1 MNVPFETEIKDDE
14 KNLQEDKID
23 YYQSNAQEK
32 LINLLYNDILKNFIT
47 DQSWNIIPSNANVC
61 VNKQPDSLI
70 TNEEIIDGELD
81 KTNNKEEMPG
91 LEKHSHEKKDEKHV
105 FQDDKYE
112 ITFPNGNSYSGQIN
126 RNKIDGVGS
135 YFWRYG
141 AQYKGEFKEN
151 RIEGKGNLIWK
162 DNSWY
167 EGEFLN
173 SMRHG
178 KGIMVNKD
186 FSRFY
191 TGNWYMGQKNGKGLC
206 RYSDDNFYDGN
217 WVMGKKNGMGYRVYP
232 NGSVYMGNWEND
244 FRHGVGTM
252 VWPNGDIY
260 RGEWVSGKMHGY
272 GEYTWNGYFNKTL
285 SWPQENSYMGQWSCG
300 LRHGKGLLK
309 LNSAGGAKYSGMWNA
324 DKKHGFGVLIGNDG
338 SVLERNPLFQNDIL
352 VSENIETNESEEN
365 LEYQKETKFIKEP
378 KKIVD
383 PIETSLLNPEQWP
396 LLSQFMRHLLI
407 KPKNE
412 IDDTV
417 LEVQRCEECNL
428 EVKEPC
434 NCLKDVLKKELK
446 TRSSVENTIDYNIK
460 LKEKLLSQEE
470 MLLRNSLTTHMPRLK
485 QIYETYTKVFCP
497 NEKVSPYLS
506 MSRLSLWQL
515 WRDCGIHKK
524 NISLIEI
531 DNLLASSSAK
541 HLVETERGPFERI
554 EIWQFLYALLE
565 LSWQL
570 YSRFENSGYSEN
582 RLAGGFCKLLELD
595 IFPNAGN
602 HCDSPLQNPASSIPS
617 RIFEGKNVNTVGE
630 RITFIPNPEPLIN
643 SNSPNSNESAKN
655 LDISV
660 FRELGPTQ
668 FLLIVAIVCPSI
680 KNVELNIIVN
690 TNYEL
695 TFLEFYELL
704 LEATAVLIKKRKM
717 KEQKRLQVMQNQKSN
732 EIGIETVSVTSLST
746 RVESHSSI
754 SIKKGEKLK
763 KKKQRN

>member
-1 MNVPFETEIKDDE
+1 MKRRQ
-14 KNLQEDKID
+14 NL
-23 YYQSNAQEK
+23 
-32 LINLLYNDILKNFIT
+32 
-47 DQSWNIIPSNANVC
+47 
-61 VNKQPDSLI
+61 
-70 TNEEIIDGELD
+70 
-81 KTNNKEEMPG
+81 
-91 LEKHSHEKKDEKHV
+91 DEKHV

-602 HCDSPLQNPASSIPS
+602 HCGKIFDYGVNFLPLYSIYRIYREIGEPHSVKKLLRTIFSPKASPIPARIFEGKDINTVVERIDFNPNKESLINFTSLNSKESSKNLDSPLQNPASSIPS